1 MGRHTVSAVKRNRLK
16 EAAETAQKTTPM
28 NTDGQQ
34 QPHGRRSLPVQPKT
48 SSSRHI
54 LQLLSGLMIV
64 TAILLGFHMG
74 WIYVGNGM
82 DQIHTQQVLSKNEG
96 FKEVKDSTANGGQR
110 IAQAQEGD
118 PPIETAPKHG
128 AVLGWMHIPRFG
140 DNWKRAIQQG
150 TDLTVLDNY
159 GLGHYENT
167 VMPGGKG
174 NSAYAGHR
182 TPGDLGPAD
191 RLETGDAIVIQ
202 TADYW
207 YVYEMQSSWQTT
219 PENVNVLS
227 DQGDA
232 RIITLTTCKNSL
244 NLQDSLSARFIVR
257 GRFKYW
263 AKTADGIPQE
273 LVLDK
278 SNVVKQAHAT
288 VSETV
293 QKVSKHMP
301 VNRFFAVASG
311 MIWLLFFSVCWLVWR
326 KDRKPLPSS
335 WSLFTWLWR
344 IQTGP
349 IPLKAIS
356 WLMMWMTIM
365 FAQWAWLSPW
375 LATIFPMFSGN
386 GALTSLPPEDGRFPI
401 SQ

>member
-1 MGRHTVSAVKRNRLK
+1 
-16 EAAETAQKTTPM
+16 
-28 NTDGQQ
+28 
-34 QPHGRRSLPVQPKT
+34 
-48 SSSRHI
+48 
-54 LQLLSGLMIV
+54 
-64 TAILLGFHMG
+64 
-74 WIYVGNGM
+74 
-82 DQIHTQQVLSKNEG
+82 
-96 FKEVKDSTANGGQR
+96 
-110 IAQAQEGD
+110 
-118 PPIETAPKHG
+118 
-128 AVLGWMHIPRFG
+128 
-140 DNWKRAIQQG
+140 
-150 TDLTVLDNY
+150 
-159 GLGHYENT
+159 
-167 VMPGGKG
+167 MPGGKG

-182 TPGDLGPAD
+182 TPGDMGPAD

-219 PENVNVLS
+219 PEDVDVLS

-301 VNRFFAVASG
+301 VNRFFAVASCV
-311 MIWLLFFSVCWLVWR
+311 IWLLFFSVCWLIWR
-326 KDRKPLPSS
+326 KDRKPLSSS

-386 GALTSLPPEDGRFPI
+386 GAVPTFA
-401 SQ
+401 